1 MLGLT
6 SQKKNIESERKQLSV
21 TVTDKEVMMIDGT
34 TLVSMTDLKGKVTYA
49 NKEFLEIAGLTE
61 SELIDKPH
69 NVVRHPDIPRSVF
82 QDFWSTIQSGK
93 PWRGIVKNRSKNG
106 DHYWV
111 DANVAPK
118 FENGAIVGYMSVRRK
133 PTRKQVDEAA
143 KLYKDIL
150 SGVKKF
156 PATNSKKLSIRL
168 KLLSSVFVSSLVIA
182 ALVILPHFGI
192 LPIYSYLLA
201 SVTILFQC
209 TIAPYFL
216 SYSILK
222 PIQNASNIANRIASG
237 DLSVNISHNRND
249 EIGELEKSILN
260 MLINTAALISRL
272 KENGNILFQS
282 SSDLSGASLN
292 LSSGIEQMSQQS
304 QTIAAAATQMNQN
317 LNMITSSIEEM
328 SVSVGEV
335 AKKAADSAKIAR
347 EANST
352 ALETGG
358 VVKELGDNAR
368 EIGNVIESISNIAA
382 QTKLL
387 ALNAAI
393 EAAGAGEAGRGFAV
407 VASEVKELARQSAE
421 SSEEIKSK
429 ISAIQKSTEKVTE
442 SIGKITSVIAEVNQ
456 ISGSIAS
463 AVEEQ
468 SITTKEIAANVS
480 QTSVTSNDVTK
491 NINGISTASLDG
503 AKESNNVSNLAKSL
517 QSLAEVL
524 TTLVAQFKISNSAN

>member
-1 MLGLT
+1 MFGLIF
-6 SQKKNIESERKQLSV
+6 QAKDKESEKKQMSV
-21 TVTDKEVMMIDGT
+21 VLTDQERVMRDGT

-49 NKEFLEIAGLTE
+49 NKEFLEIAGLTQDE
-61 SELIDKPH
+61 IIGKPH
-69 NVVRHPDIPRSVF
+69 NIVRHPDIPRSVF
-82 QDFWSTIQSGK
+82 KDFWETIQSGQ
-93 PWRGIVKNRSKNG
+93 PWRGIVKNRSNNG
-106 DHYWV
+106 DYYWV

-118 FENGAIVGYMSVRRK
+118 VENGSIVGFMSVRRV
-133 PTRKQVDEAA
+133 PSRQHIENASS
-143 KLYKDIL
+143 LYKDII
-150 SGVKKF
+150 SGKRTLEPTNKK
-156 PATNSKKLSIRL
+156 KISIRA
-168 KLLSSVFVSSLVIA
+168 KFLSF
-182 ALVILPHFGI
+182 ILFTVLG
-192 LPIYSYLLA
+192 LGFLLA
-201 SVTILFQC
+201 SE
-209 TIAPYFL
+209 
-216 SYSILK
+216 ILK
-222 PIQNASNIANRIASG
+222 LDSIISIGIAATFAAIQIGIGLYFISYILRPLRETTNLINKIATG
-237 DLSVNISHNRND
+237 DLSVNIAHNRND
-249 EIGELEKSILN
+249 EVGELGKATLN

-272 KENGNILFQS
+272 KENGDILLS
-282 SSDLSGASLN
+282 SSQDLSGASLN
-292 LSSGIEQMSQQS
+292 LSSGIEEMSQQS

-317 LNMITSSIEEM
+317 LNVVSSSIEEM

-352 ALETGG
+352 AIETSR
-358 VVKELGDNAR
+358 VVTELGENAN

-393 EAAGAGEAGRGFAV
+393 EAAGAGEAGKGFAV

-429 ISAIQKSTEKVTE
+429 ISAIQKSTEKVIE
-442 SIGKITSVIAEVNQ
+442 SIGKITSVIAEVNE

-480 QTSVTSNDVTK
+480 QTSLTSNDVTK

-503 AKESNNVSNLAKSL
+503 AKDSSSVSKLSQSL
-517 QSLAEVL
+517 QDLAAGM
-524 TTLVAQFKISNSAN
+524 TMLVNQFKISNTTK

>member
-1 MLGLT
+1 MLGF
-6 SQKKNIESERKQLSV
+6 IFESKEKEGERKQMSGSV
-21 TVTDKEVMMIDGT
+21 TDQERLMKEGT
-34 TLVSMTDLKGKVTYA
+34 TLVSMTDLKGRVTYA
-49 NKEFLEIAGLTE
+49 NKDFLDIAGLVE
-61 SELIDKPH
+61 DEIIGKPH
-69 NVVRHPDIPRSVF
+69 NIVRHPDIPRSVF
-82 QDFWSTIQSGK
+82 KDFWDTIQSGK

-118 FENGAIVGYMSVRRK
+118 VENGNIVGFMSVRRSPSRQQVEDASK
-133 PTRKQVDEAA
+133 LYTDILAGKRTLEPTRKR
-143 KLYKDIL
+143 KI
-150 SGVKKF
+150 
-156 PATNSKKLSIRL
+156 SIRM
-168 KLLSSVFVSSLVIA
+168 KLTSFVLFTVLGLGLLTVSELFKMDPVISIGIA
-182 ALVILPHFGI
+182 STFALIQVGLGFYFI
-192 LPIYSYLLA
+192 SY
-201 SVTILFQC
+201 
-209 TIAPYFL
+209 
-216 SYSILK
+216 ILK
-222 PIQNASNIANRIASG
+222 PLKEATDITNKIATG
-237 DLSVNISHNRND
+237 DLSVNIAHNRND
-249 EIGELEKSILN
+249 EVGELGKAILN

-272 KENGNILFQS
+272 KENGDILFAS
-282 SSDLSGASLN
+282 SQDLSGASLN
-292 LSSGIEQMSQQS
+292 LSSGIEEMSQQS

-317 LNMITSSIEEM
+317 LNVVSSSIEEM

-352 ALETGG
+352 AIETSR
-358 VVKELGDNAR
+358 VVKELGENAN

-393 EAAGAGEAGRGFAV
+393 EAAGAGEAGKGFAV

-429 ISAIQKSTEKVTE
+429 ISAIQKSTEKVIE
-442 SIGKITSVIAEVNQ
+442 SIGKITSVIAEVNE

-480 QTSVTSNDVTK
+480 QTSLTSNDVTK

-503 AKESNNVSNLAKSL
+503 AKDASSVSKLSQSL
-517 QSLAEVL
+517 QDLAAGL
-524 TTLVAQFKISNSAN
+524 TMLVNQFKISNTGK

>member
-1 MLGLT
+1 MLGFV
-6 SQKKNIESERKQLSV
+6 SQSKARESEKKQMSVSV
-21 TVTDKEVMMIDGT
+21 TDQERVMKEGS

-61 SELIDKPH
+61 EELVGKPH

-82 QDFWSTIQSGK
+82 KDFWDTIQSGR

-111 DANVAPK
+111 DANVAPRV
-118 FENGAIVGYMSVRRK
+118 ENGSIVGFMSVRRA
-133 PTRKQVDEAA
+133 PNRAQVESAS
-143 KLYKDIL
+143 KLYADIIN
-150 SGVKKF
+150 GKKTLT
-156 PATNSKKLSIRL
+156 PTSIRKISVRF
-168 KLLSSVFVSSLVIA
+168 KLYSYVAFNAIAVLGISYLSYIGIEKLFLTSASALFA
-182 ALVILPHFGI
+182 AVQVILGI
-192 LPIYSYLLA
+192 YYTNYVLRPIKEA
-201 SVTILFQC
+201 SKV
-209 TIAPYFL
+209 
-216 SYSILK
+216 
-222 PIQNASNIANRIASG
+222 ANRIASG
-237 DLSVNISHNRND
+237 DLSVNIAHNRND

-260 MLINTAALISRL
+260 MLINTAALIARL
-272 KENGNILFQS
+272 KENGDTLFQS
-282 SSDLSGASLN
+282 SRDLSAASLN

-304 QTIAAAATQMNQN
+304 QAIAAAATEMNQN
-317 LNMITSSIEEM
+317 LNVVSSSIEEM
-328 SVSVGEV
+328 SVSVAEV

-347 EANST
+347 EANTT
-352 ALETGG
+352 AIDTGE
-358 VVKELGDNAR
+358 VVKELGENAK

-393 EAAGAGEAGRGFAV
+393 EAAGAGDAGKGFAV

-429 ISAIQKSTEKVTE
+429 ISAIQKSTEKVIE

-468 SITTKEIAANVS
+468 SITTKEIASNVS
-480 QTSVTSNDVTK
+480 QTSLTSNEVTK

-503 AKESNNVSNLAKSL
+503 AKEASGVSKLSQSL
-517 QSLAEVL
+517 QDLAAGL
-524 TTLVAQFKISNSAN
+524 TMLVSQFKISNTGTN

>member
-1 MLGLT
+1 MLGFV
-6 SQKKNIESERKQLSV
+6 SQGKEKESERKQMSTTL
-21 TVTDKEVMMIDGT
+21 TDVERFVKDGT
-34 TLVSMTDLKGKVTYA
+34 TLVSMTDLKGRVIYA
-49 NKEFLEIAGLTE
+49 NKEFLEIAGLTND
-61 SELIDKPH
+61 ELVGKPH

-82 QDFWSTIQSGK
+82 KDFWDTIQSGK

-118 FENGAIVGYMSVRRK
+118 VENGNIVGFMSVRRT
-133 PTRKQVDEAA
+133 PTRQQVEAA
-143 KLYKDIL
+143 SKLYTDIL
-150 SGVKKF
+150 AGKR
-156 PATNSKKLSIRL
+156 KLEPTQKRKMSIRT
-168 KLLSSVFVSSLVIA
+168 KLFLFIFLSVLGLGSLAVSEFIRLASEVTIGIAGFFA
-182 ALVILPHFGI
+182 ALQILLGG
-192 LPIYSYLLA
+192 YL
-201 SVTILFQC
+201 TF
-209 TIAPYFL
+209 Y
-216 SYSILK
+216 ILK
-222 PIQNASNIANRIASG
+222 PLKEATDIANKIATG
-237 DLSVNISHNRND
+237 DLSVNIAHNRND
-249 EIGELEKSILN
+249 ELGELGKAILN

-272 KENGNILFQS
+272 KENGDILFS
-282 SSDLSGASLN
+282 SAQDLSGASLN
-292 LSSGIEQMSQQS
+292 LSSGIEEMSQQS

-317 LNMITSSIEEM
+317 LNVVSSSIEEM

-352 ALETGG
+352 AIETSR
-358 VVKELGDNAR
+358 VVKELGENAN

-393 EAAGAGEAGRGFAV
+393 EAAGAGDAGKGFAV

-429 ISAIQKSTEKVTE
+429 ISAIQKSTEKVIE
-442 SIGKITSVIAEVNQ
+442 SIGKITNVIAEVNE

-480 QTSVTSNDVTK
+480 QTSLTSNDVTK

-503 AKESNNVSNLAKSL
+503 AKDSSSVSKLSQSL
-517 QSLAEVL
+517 QDLAAGL
-524 TTLVAQFKISNSAN
+524 TMLVNQFKISNTAK

>member
-1 MLGLT
+1 MLGFV
-6 SQKKNIESERKQLSV
+6 SQNKEKENERKQMSV
-21 TVTDKEVMMIDGT
+21 SLTEQERVMKEGT

-49 NKEFLEIAGLTE
+49 NKDFLEIAGLTE
-61 SELIDKPH
+61 DELVGKPH

-82 QDFWSTIQSGK
+82 KDFWTTIQSGK
-93 PWRGIVKNRSKNG
+93 PWRGIVKNRAKNG

-111 DANVAPK
+111 DANVAPRM
-118 FENGAIVGYMSVRRK
+118 ENGSIIGYMSVRRA
-133 PTRKQVDEAA
+133 PSRLQVESAS
-143 KLYKDIL
+143 KLYDDIL
-150 SGVKKF
+150 AGKKALT
-156 PATNSKKLSIRL
+156 PTNIRKTSVRFKLGSF
-168 KLLSSVFVSSLVIA
+168 VFVTVFGLATVSAINYLGIGPLYSFA
-182 ALVILPHFGI
+182 AAGAFAVL
-192 LPIYSYLLA
+192 
-201 SVTILFQC
+201 Q
-209 TIAPYFL
+209 
-216 SYSILK
+216 SILGLYYTNYILRPLK
-222 PIQNASNIANRIASG
+222 EASNITNKIATG
-237 DLSVNISHNRND
+237 DLSVNIDHNRND
-249 EIGELEKSILN
+249 EIGELQKAILN

-272 KENGNILFQS
+272 KENGDTLFSS
-282 SSDLSGASLN
+282 SSDLSSASLN

-317 LNMITSSIEEM
+317 LNVVSSSIEEM

-352 ALETGG
+352 AIETSE
-358 VVKELGDNAR
+358 VVKELGENAK
-368 EIGNVIESISNIAA
+368 EIGNVIESIASIAA

-393 EAAGAGEAGRGFAV
+393 EAAGAGDAGKGFAV

-429 ISAIQKSTEKVTE
+429 ISAIQKSTEKVID
-442 SIGKITSVIAEVNQ
+442 SIARITSVIAEVNQ

-468 SITTKEIAANVS
+468 SITTKEIAANVG
-480 QTSVTSNDVTK
+480 QTSLTSNDVTK

-503 AKESNNVSNLAKSL
+503 AKDANSVSKLSQSL
-517 QSLAEVL
+517 QELAAGL
-524 TTLVAQFKISNSAN
+524 TTLVNQFKISNTANK